1 MLKMKV
7 NLVIFSIFNLKV
19 ISKYLII
26 VQNSDKQLIN
36 KKKRTY
42 DEY

>member
-7 NLVIFSIFNLKV
+7 NLVIFSIFNIKV

-26 VQNSDKQLIN
+26 VQNFDRKVIN
-36 KKKRTY
+36 EKKRTY